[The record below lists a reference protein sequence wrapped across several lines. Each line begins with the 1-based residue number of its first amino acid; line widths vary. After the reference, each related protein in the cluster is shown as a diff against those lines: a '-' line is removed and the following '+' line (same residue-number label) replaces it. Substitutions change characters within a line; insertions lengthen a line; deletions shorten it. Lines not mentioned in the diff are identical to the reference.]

1 MSKTIIL
8 IIMSLVFLGLGYL
21 FLAANNQPAMMIDI
35 DKEKLIEIF
44 EELDHGVNQGRGYSE
59 YLNTDGFPTGA
70 LLAWSESYLMQGY
83 VNMYKATGDVKYLD
97 RLDEHIKRIL
107 ANRDDKI
114 GLKDYKNELVPAW
127 GTDRYTRDRAWMHFV
142 AHTGMITYPML
153 EFVLV
158 VREMNLEEHFTATN
172 DVLYQ
177 VEEAVNY
184 HNKDWRG
191 VYYVYPEDFYKA
203 DYIVP
208 VSQQA
213 AIGRSLILLY
223 KLTGKNEYL
232 NKVKNLAEFIKN
244 KAIEEDKASEKYLLR
259 DAFIPDKTTPEDR
272 IVDVSHATITIH
284 FAYLAYKNDI
294 VFDEEDMQ
302 KFTRTIKGLA
312 QADDNHFPKSL
323 DGSGNFDYEVTAGQ
337 YVFLAEFDN
346 TIYDSIIDLFFNHL
360 RIDQTAKYMQEDW
373 WGTAMLGLSRL
384 ILYKS
389 DFK

>member
-8 IIMSLVFLGLGYL
+8 IILSLVFLGLGYL

-232 NKVKNLAEFIKN
+232 NKVKNLADFIKN

>member
-8 IIMSLVFLGLGYL
+8 IILSLVFLGLGYL